1 MAKQSNNAL
10 QTPGAVTLKSLA
22 QHLGLAA
29 GTVSLILN
37 QAPQSKSIPQRTKD
51 RVFAAA
57 REMNYQPNPLARALR
72 ARQTSVAVSGND
84 SVAPGALM
92 FIGAEH
98 FLRAVH
104 AIRQA
109 GLSVPGDVSVV
120 GFENFPAAMTGGP
133 ITQA

>member
-1 MAKQSNNAL
+1 MSKVRSKNPL

-29 GTVSLILN
+29 GTVSLVLN
-37 QAPQSKSIPQRTKD
+37 HAPQSKSIPQRTKD
-51 RVFAAA
+51 RIFTAA

-72 ARQTSVAVSGND
+72 ARQASGVTAGQEGG
-84 SVAPGALM
+84 SAALM

-120 GFENFPAAMTGGP
+120 GFENLPAATAAP
-133 ITQA
+133 VSRV